1 MDSLILLDYDTLR
14 HVWWLL
20 LGILLIAFTV
30 MDGADLGVAMLL
42 PVVAKTDDERRVLYN
57 VIGPVWEGNQV
68 WLILAGGVV
77 FAAWPLLYAMSFSG
91 FYLAMMLLLVALIV
105 RPVAIK
111 YRSKLESAKWR
122 RNWDAIWCLAG
133 VVSALVFGVAI
144 GNVMLGVPFRF
155 DPATLRP
162 IYEGS
167 FFGLFHPF
175 ALLCGVLSIVLMALQ
190 GAVVLVWKTE
200 GDIARLSARW
210 ARIMG
215 LVLVALFVLGGVWLK
230 FSSIGYSFDMAL
242 QASNEVSNPLTAA
255 KTNAIAVPAVAAWFT
270 NYGLASWTWI
280 APALGIFAALL
291 TVLMVGRGGGLG
303 TVVMSSLAVA
313 GVILTFGFST
323 YPFLLPSSLD
333 PASSL
338 TIFDASAS
346 HFTLWVMLIVTAIFL
361 PIIICYTTWVYNVMR
376 GKVTADT
383 VNDAPH
389 AY

>member
-1 MDSLILLDYDTLR
+1 MDSIILLDYDTLR

-20 LGILLIAFTV
+20 LGILLVAFTV

-42 PVVAKTDDERRVLYN
+42 PAVTKTDDERRVLYN

-111 YRSKLESAKWR
+111 YRSKLASAKWR
-122 RNWDAIWCLAG
+122 RNWDTIWCLAG

-175 ALLCGVLSIVLMALQ
+175 ALLCGVISIVLMALQ

-200 GDIARLSARW
+200 GEIARLSTRW
-210 ARIMG
+210 ARLLG
-215 LVLVALFVLGGVWLK
+215 LALIALFVLAGVWLK
-230 FSSIGYSFDMAL
+230 LGGIGFSFDMTY
-242 QASNEVSNPLTAA
+242 QAAHQLSNPLTAA
-255 KTNAIAVPAVAAWFT
+255 KAGAIGVPEAAAWFT
-270 NYGLASWTWI
+270 NYGLAPWTWF
-280 APALGIFAALL
+280 APVLGIVAALMTTL
-291 TVLMVGRGGGLG
+291 WVGRGTGLA
-303 TVVMSSLAVA
+303 TVVFSSLAIV

-338 TIFDASAS
+338 TLFDASAS

-361 PIIICYTTWVYNVMR
+361 PLIICYTTWVYSVMR
-376 GKVTADT
+376 GKVTTDT